1 MDTPLQAV
9 LAAPQRMSETMTK
22 EFNLAGK
29 DWFTEAEAAHY
40 CGVSVR
46 QFAARSTDYG
56 ISAKRFMGKKLY
68 ERAALHEAISTAP
81 LWHGEARPTTASKIS
96 PLMPYRNLRPVHI
109 RPFKPRKA
117 PIDLL
122 DD

>member
-1 MDTPLQAV
+1 
-9 LAAPQRMSETMTK
+9 MSETMTK

-68 ERAALHEAISTAP
+68 ERAALHEAISRAP
-81 LWHGEARPTTASKIS
+81 LWCGEARTFAASVDS
-96 PLMPYRNLRPVHI
+96 PLAPYRNLSAQRLRPY
-109 RPFKPRKA
+109 KARKTSDA
-117 PIDLL
+117 SA
-122 DD
+122 